1 MEGAR
6 KAAEDARKEVA
17 DARFLGVQRAFPVSH
32 SHYAS
37 IDLAAVCQGFLI
49 NYTDVDL
56 DEIEEEVTPFT
67 RTLADKMQE
76 ENAGNQ

>member
-1 MEGAR
+1 VEGAR
-6 KAAEDARKEVA
+6 KAAEDAHKEVA
-17 DARFLGVQRAFPVSH
+17 DARFLGVQRAFAVLR

-37 IDLAAVCQGFLI
+37 IDLAAVCQGFLVD
-49 NYTDVDL
+49 YTDVEL

-67 RTLADKMQE
+67 CTLADKMQK

>member
-6 KAAEDARKEVA
+6 KAAEDVRKEVA
-17 DARFLGVQRAFPVSH
+17 DTWFLGVQRTFAVSC

-49 NYTDVDL
+49 NYTDVEL

>member
-6 KAAEDARKEVA
+6 KAAEDVRKEVA
-17 DARFLGVQRAFPVSH
+17 DTRFLGVQRTFAVSC

-49 NYTDVDL
+49 NYTDVEL

-76 ENAGNQ
+76 ENVGNQ